1 MSHGAVEGVPP
12 RLFTPGFT
20 ALLMAQ
26 AGFGYAFSSFFML
39 PKFLVTQLAAGPAE
53 IGRVMAVYGVA
64 VVVSMPVIGAA
75 VDRFGRRDFLTGG
88 ALIMAGAS
96 LLFVAVESVG
106 PLLYALR
113 AVQGVAFSMA
123 FAAGA
128 ALAVDE
134 APPERVGQ
142 AIGLFGLTFLSMN
155 AVAPA
160 VVEIVAASAGWSA
173 AFATAAGGAV
183 LCAALSRRVRDV
195 DGVTDPDGAVP
206 GLWEVATRPSQL
218 RVSLVIGL
226 VGAGF
231 SAMFTFHQPFA
242 LDLGMTEVRSFFVA
256 YACAAVAVR
265 VGLGRFVDRAGRRRV
280 AIAALLPYVAVV
292 LGMAELQPGG
302 LAWFGAAMGVA
313 HGLLYPALNAV
324 AVEGVGARERGKVMA
339 LFQAAFQIGV
349 ATGAFGLGV
358 LAESRGY
365 PAVFVAGG
373 VCVLAA
379 LLLFAI
385 SPEGRPP
392 GRSGRLPGQAEE
404 PVLVDPSLK

>member
-1 MSHGAVEGVPP
+1 
-12 RLFTPGFT
+12 
-20 ALLMAQ
+20 
-26 AGFGYAFSSFFML
+26 ML
-39 PKFLVTQLAAGPAE
+39 PKFMATELAAGPAE
-53 IGRVMAVYGVA
+53 IGRVMAAYGAA
-64 VVVSMPVIGAA
+64 VVVSMPVIGTA

-88 ALIMAGAS
+88 ALIMAVAS

-142 AIGLFGLTFLSMN
+142 AIGIFGLTFLSMN

-160 VVEIVAASAGWSA
+160 VVEIVAAGAGWSA
-173 AFATAAGGAV
+173 AFATAAGGAG
-183 LCAALSRRVRDV
+183 LCAALSRRVRDA
-195 DGVTDPDGAVP
+195 DAATDPKGIVP
-206 GLWEVATRPSQL
+206 GLWEVASRPGQV
-218 RVSLVIGL
+218 RISLVIGL

-242 LDLGMTEVRSFFVA
+242 LDLGMSEVRSFFIA
-256 YACAAVAVR
+256 YAIAAVTVR

-280 AIAALLPYVAVV
+280 AIAALVPYAGVVA
-292 LGMAELQPGG
+292 GMAALRPGG
-302 LAWFGAAMGVA
+302 LAGFGGILGVA

-324 AVEGVGARERGKVMA
+324 AVADVGARERGKVMA

-349 ATGAFGLGV
+349 AGGAFGLGL
-358 LAESRGY
+358 LAESAGY
-365 PAVFVAGG
+365 PAVFVAAG

-379 LLLFAI
+379 LLLFAA
-385 SPEGRPP
+385 SPEGRDP
-392 GRSGRLPGQAEE
+392 GGSGRLPGQAEE
-404 PVLVDPSLK
+404 SIPVDPSLK